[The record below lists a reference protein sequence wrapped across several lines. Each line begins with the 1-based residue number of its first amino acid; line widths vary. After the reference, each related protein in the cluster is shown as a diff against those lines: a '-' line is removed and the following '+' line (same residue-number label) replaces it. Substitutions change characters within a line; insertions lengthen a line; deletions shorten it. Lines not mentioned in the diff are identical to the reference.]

1 MATLSRIACIAVLAL
16 AGAGCAGS
24 TPTSYNDQVE
34 HNFVKGCTNAG
45 GPEDVCTRAYVCI
58 KGQLSF
64 ADFKAAD
71 KAADEHK
78 AIDPKTQAILVNCVT
93 QSR

>member
-1 MATLSRIACIAVLAL
+1 M
-16 AGAGCAGS
+16 
-24 TPTSYNDQVE
+24 
-34 HNFVKGCTNAG
+34 
-45 GPEDVCTRAYVCI
+45 CTRAYVCI